1 MGAAIDLLSPQG
13 ILLASGLVITANGLA
28 LLRLPELRKV

>member
-1 MGAAIDLLSPQG
+1 MGAAIDLLPPQG